1 MLHPGGRSLVPILL
15 CIALPLGELASAAE
29 PDQDEVVL
37 VGPLTRDE
45 IERAV
50 PDWIEE
56 EIAATP
62 DVEVTQRL
70 LDSMVG
76 VEVTVFMGTWCEDS
90 RRELARLWRGFD
102 AAGAL
107 SPDGF
112 RYVGVDRDKQEP
124 QELVAGLDLRY
135 VPTIIVKKQGDE
147 VGRIVEEAPDG
158 IEHDLL
164 ALLSGEKSGLVTART
179 DL

>member
-1 MLHPGGRSLVPILL
+1 MLQPGRRCFVSILL
-15 CIALPLGELASAAE
+15 SIALPLGPQASAAE
-29 PDQDEVVL
+29 PDQDEVIL
-37 VGPLTRDE
+37 VGPLTREE

-56 EIAATP
+56 QIAATP
-62 DVEVTQRL
+62 DVAVTQRL

-90 RRELARLWRGFD
+90 RRELSRLWRGFD
-102 AAGAL
+102 EAGAL
-107 SPDGF
+107 SPDAI
-112 RYVGVDRDKQEP
+112 RYIGVDRDKQEP
-124 QELVAGLDLRY
+124 QQLVTGLDLRY

-147 VGRIVEEAPDG
+147 VGRIVEEAPNG

-164 ALLSGEKSGLVTART
+164 ALLSGEKSGLITART

>member
-1 MLHPGGRSLVPILL
+1 MLHPGGRSFVPILL
-15 CIALPLGELASAAE
+15 CIALPLGALASAAE

-56 EIAATP
+56 QIAATP
-62 DVEVTQRL
+62 DLEVTQRL

-90 RRELARLWRGFD
+90 RRELSRLWRGFD
-102 AAGAL
+102 AVGAL
-107 SPDGF
+107 SPDEIL
-112 RYVGVDRDKQEP
+112 YVGVDRDKQEP
-124 QELVAGLDLRY
+124 HELVAGLDLRY

-147 VGRIVEEAPDG
+147 VGRIVEEAPEG